1 MFLNKQFENCPGQQ
15 YIAKKQYF
23 FLGADAA
30 TNKLNSNVEIA
41 WQAMARPGCQIS
53 MSIKMIAEQKD
64 VSEAKCP
71 SPGCKGR
78 SVKIDDEETF
88 SCQKCDLTYSML
100 PKHPAKEQSIKER
113 RSMSRV
119 YGLIPY
125 WRRAQASETNQDIVG
140 VDQQIACFKKV
151 HILAPAMDEPS
162 IVSTMSLGKSPLR
175 SKKAKRRKVI
185 WVWTCCGC
193 GSGGM
198 RITAANCPRCGLP
211 RCPMCNTTRRELMS

>member
-1 MFLNKQFENCPGQQ
+1 MPPLLVLAENISFEDVLGRQTTLQYDFFRHWANVDMFLNKQFENCPGQQ

-64 VSEAKCP
+64 LSKAKCP

-100 PKHPAKEQSIKER
+100 PKNPAKEQSIKER
-113 RSMSRV
+113 RTNCLLQESPHISTCDGRTIDSEHYV
-119 YGLIPY
+119 PREESIAIEEGQTQKGHLGL
-125 WRRAQASETNQDIVG
+125 D
-140 VDQQIACFKKV
+140 
-151 HILAPAMDEPS
+151 M
-162 IVSTMSLGKSPLR
+162 LR
-175 SKKAKRRKVI
+175 LWK
-185 WVWTCCGC
+185 WWHENN
-193 GSGGM
+193 GG
-198 RITAANCPRCGLP
+198 
-211 RCPMCNTTRRELMS
+211 

>member
-1 MFLNKQFENCPGQQ
+1 MPPLLVLAENISFEDVLGRQTTLQYDFFRHWANVDMFLNKQFENCPGQQ

-100 PKHPAKEQSIKER
+100 PKNPAKEPSIKER
-113 RSMSRV
+113 R
-119 YGLIPY
+119 
-125 WRRAQASETNQDIVG
+125 
-140 VDQQIACFKKV
+140 
-151 HILAPAMDEPS
+151 
-162 IVSTMSLGKSPLR
+162 KSPHIGTCDGRTIDSEHYVPREKSISIEEGQTQKGRLGLDMLR
-175 SKKAKRRKVI
+175 LWNR
-185 WVWTCCGC
+185 WHENN
-193 GSGGM
+193 GG
-198 RITAANCPRCGLP
+198 
-211 RCPMCNTTRRELMS
+211 